1 MGQLLEV
8 LGSRERRELVRA
20 SGGPLGDVTEER
32 DRSGPH
38 SLTAPVTPVGASR
51 RVREVRHRPR
61 PPNLRL
67 SGRWLSTAT
76 GEQQTVCRWCF
87 FLGDLANLRTR
98 LGPGAAEQAFDA
110 DLEILWRTTRDNVTL
125 GREDRAYGDRG
136 SSSQFSPH

>member
-1 MGQLLEV
+1 MKFLAQEKGESWSGRVAVHSAMARGNETDWDRTRSPPRSPPLE
-8 LGSRERRELVRA
+8 
-20 SGGPLGDVTEER
+20 PLGECER
-32 DRSGPH
+32 CGTGLD
-38 SLTAPVTPVGASR
+38 
-51 RVREVRHRPR
+51 HRI
-61 PPNLRL
+61 LRL
-67 SGRWLSTAT
+67 SGRWLSAVT

-125 GREDRAYGDRG
+125 GRGDRAYGDRG